1 MRISNFRGLRFGGAG
16 ASACQLGP
24 TPRIPKSV
32 NPGAAGPGCID
43 NAGYNVAVGGV
54 KMLRRLLSGTS
65 DAAIRFDDLCSLLE
79 SLGFEKRVKGSHHL
93 FRMAGIEEK
102 INLQRDGGQA
112 KPYQVK
118 QVVRWSLST
127 NWVNWND

>member
-1 MRISNFRGLRFGGAG
+1 
-16 ASACQLGP
+16 
-24 TPRIPKSV
+24 
-32 NPGAAGPGCID
+32 
-43 NAGYNVAVGGV
+43 VGGV